1 MSGPD
6 VGVKVGEIQPAIPA
20 GGGRQEL
27 SQQWDAV
34 TEEVGG
40 DDEDLFISLW

>member
-6 VGVKVGEIQPAIPA
+6 VGVTVDKIQPAIPA

-34 TEEVGG
+34 TEKVGG
-40 DDEDLFISLW
+40 HEDLFISLW